1 MKVLISAVLGGVLM
15 FAWGAAAH
23 MATPLGHMGWKSI
36 PNEAVVLRGLDLA
49 VPDSGLYMFPG
60 AEPEDMKDPRKA
72 AERAQ
77 NIQGGPSGIL
87 AVAKKDGATFG
98 AKTMALEFATN
109 FVCALLIACVLR
121 LGTFSAVGN
130 RILAGGLIGLF
141 GAVSINGSFWI
152 WYGFPQD
159 FTLAA
164 LVMESVGG
172 LVGAIPPALMLK
184 GRAA

>member
-23 MATPLGHMGWKSI
+23 MATPLGHMGWK
-36 PNEAVVLRGLDLA
+36 PLPGEMLALPALNAA
-49 VPDSGLYMFPG
+49 VPESGLYMFPG
-60 AEPEDMKDPRKA
+60 ADPEDMKDEAKMA
-72 AERAQ
+72 ARDKKVLE
-77 NIQGGPSGIL
+77 GPSGVL
-87 AVAKKDGATFG
+87 VLTKKDGAVFG
-98 AKTMALEFATN
+98 PKTMALEFATN
-109 FVCALLIACVLR
+109 FLCALLIACVLR

-130 RILAGGLIGLF
+130 RVLAGGLIGLF

-164 LVMESVGG
+164 FVMESVGG
-172 LVGAIPPALMLK
+172 LVAAIPPALMLK